1 MTARRKL
8 VGLALALAF
17 ALAGLPGA
25 AQANM
30 VTDWDAKAVALIV
43 KTVPTPASQR
53 EAALVN
59 LAMFDAV
66 NAIERRYRPFVVETS
81 LPNASHEAAAAAA
94 AAATLTALHPEA
106 AADIKAMLAAALAT
120 LPEGEAKIQGVVLGE
135 SAAAKVLEA
144 RANDG
149 IKAPDSYQPKTR
161 PGVYVPTAIT
171 AGSVWPS
178 LQPFALSKP
187 SQFRPGPPPALDS
200 KDWIADYNEIRL
212 IGAKASATRSAEQTE
227 TARFWLA
234 TGPAAYHPVA
244 RQLVDAQKLS
254 LVDSARFMALYAAA
268 LTDAYVAVFDAKYHY
283 EFWRPI
289 TAIRNGDAHGVTPRE
304 AAWQPLDVTPMHPEY
319 PCAHCINAG
328 AAAAVIEALIGS
340 KTIPEVALTST
351 TAPGV
356 THRYTSLVAFC
367 DEVSNARIWAGFHYR
382 NSTVVGTEMGR
393 RVGENAVQKLMLPL
407 ATPVLSGK

>member
-1 MTARRKL
+1 MSARKL
-8 VGLALALAF
+8 LFALAWVGLA
-17 ALAGLPGA
+17 GP
-25 AQANM
+25 AQAD
-30 VTDWDAKAVALIV
+30 VITEWDAKAVALIV

-66 NAIERRYRPFVVETS
+66 NAIERRYRPFVVETNAQ
-81 LPNASHEAAAAAA
+81 NASREAAAASAA
-94 AAATLTALHPEA
+94 AAALTALHPEA
-106 AADIKAMLAAALAT
+106 AADIKAMLATSLAA
-120 LPEGEAKIQGVVLGE
+120 LPEGEAKIQGVMLGE

-149 IKAPDSYQPKTR
+149 IKAPDTYQPKTR

-171 AGSVWPS
+171 AGSNWPS
-178 LQPFALSKP
+178 MQPFALAKP

-212 IGAKASATRSAEQTE
+212 IGAKASATRSAQQTE

-234 TGPAAYHPVA
+234 TGPAIYHQMA
-244 RQLVDAQKLS
+244 RQVVDAQKLS
-254 LVDSARFMALYAAA
+254 LIDSARFMALYAAA
-268 LTDAYVAVFDAKYHY
+268 LTDAYVAVFDAKYAY

-289 TAIRNGDAHGVTPRE
+289 TAIRNGDAQGATPRE
-304 AAWQPLDVTPMHPEY
+304 AAWQPLDATPMHPEY

-328 AAAAVIEALIGS
+328 AAAAVIEALVGS
-340 KTIPEVALTST
+340 KTIPEVAMIST

-356 THRYTSLVAFC
+356 THRYTSLAAFC
-367 DEVSNARIWAGFHYR
+367 EEVSNARIWAGFHYR

-393 RVGENAVQKLMLPL
+393 RVGENAVQQLLQPV
-407 ATPVLSGK
+407 ATSVLSVK